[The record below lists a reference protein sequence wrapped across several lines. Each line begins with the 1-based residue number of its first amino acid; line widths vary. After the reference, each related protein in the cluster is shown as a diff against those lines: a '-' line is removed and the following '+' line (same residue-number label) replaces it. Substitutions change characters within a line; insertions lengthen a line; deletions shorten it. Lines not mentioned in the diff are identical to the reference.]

1 MANNNAT
8 DTICR
13 IKTIL
18 AQYDENSAK
27 TLEKIKQAL
36 NEEQCL
42 DFLMIDDGDHF
53 FYRGI
58 RFLRLGEE
66 QGGILCMTPQTWHK
80 IAFDEN
86 NCCNDWRRSSARKL
100 LNSQFLDLLDKDDLL
115 PYHSDLTADNGDTT
129 YGECTDYIGLLSCD
143 LYRKYREFIPLYD
156 ERIWTCT
163 PTHCGILSSDNPSGV
178 RLVGP
183 DGTFYSGC
191 AFISYG
197 IAPVCIFKKELFK
210 E

>member
-1 MANNNAT
+1 MANNNE
-8 DTICR
+8 DNTIRR

-18 AQYDENSAK
+18 AQYDENSAQ
-27 TLEKIKQAL
+27 TLAKIKQAL
-36 NEEQCL
+36 EEKQYSDL
-42 DFLMIDDGDHF
+42 SMIKDGDHF
-53 FYRGI
+53 FYNGI
-58 RFLRLGEE
+58 EFVRLGEE
-66 QGGILCMTPQTWHK
+66 QGGILCITSSRWGE
-80 IAFDEN
+80 AVFNEDE
-86 NCCNDWRRSSARKL
+86 CNDWRKSFVQKL
-100 LNSQFLDLLDKDDLL
+100 LNSEFLDLLNKDDLL

-129 YGECTDYIGLLSCD
+129 YGECADYVGLLSCD

>member
-1 MANNNAT
+1 MTNNNAT

-36 NEEQCL
+36 NKEQCL
-42 DFLMIDDGDHF
+42 DFLTIDDGDHF
-53 FYRGI
+53 FYHGI

-66 QGGILCMTPQTWHK
+66 QGGILCMTAQVWK
-80 IAFDEN
+80 EAAFDEN
-86 NCCNDWRRSSARKL
+86 GCNDWRKSSARKIL
-100 LNSQFLDLLDKDDLL
+100 KSEFLDLLNKDDLL

-129 YGECTDYIGLLSCD
+129 YGECADYVSLLSCD
-143 LYRKYREFIPLYD
+143 LYRKYRKFIPLFD
-156 ERIWTCT
+156 EWMWTCT
-163 PTHCGILSSDNPSGV
+163 PWYCGTPHSGSAYSV
-178 RLVGP
+178 RLVNPGGTLCN
-183 DGTFYSGC
+183 DG
-191 AFISYG
+191 AFDSYG
-197 IAPVCIFKKELFK
+197 LAPACIFKKELFK

>member
-27 TLEKIKQAL
+27 TLEKIKHVMD
-36 NEEQCL
+36 EEQEL
-42 DFLMIDDGDHF
+42 DLSMIEDGGHF

-58 RFLRLGEE
+58 RFVRLGEE
-66 QGGILCMTPQTWHK
+66 QGGVLCMTAQVWK
-80 IAFDEN
+80 KAAFDEN
-86 NCCNDWRRSSARKL
+86 GCSDWRKSSARKL
-100 LNSQFLDLLDKDDLL
+100 LNSEFLDMLNKDDLL

-129 YGECTDYIGLLSCD
+129 YGECADYVGLLSCD
-143 LYRKYREFIPLYD
+143 LYRKYRKIVPLFN
-156 ERIWTCT
+156 EWMWTCT
-163 PTHCGILSSDNPSGV
+163 PWHCDTPYSGHPYYV
-178 RLVGP
+178 RLVST
-183 DGTFYSGC
+183 DGSLHYNG
-191 AFISYG
+191 AISARG
-197 IAPVCIFKKELFK
+197 LAPACIFKKEIFQ

>member
-1 MANNNAT
+1 MNNNANKT
-8 DTICR
+8 VRR
-13 IKTIL
+13 IKDIL
-18 AQYDENSAK
+18 AQHDENSAQ
-27 TLEKIKQAL
+27 TLAKIKHVMD
-36 NEEQCL
+36 EEQEL
-42 DFLMIDDGDHF
+42 DLSMIEDGGHF

-58 RFLRLGEE
+58 RFVRLGEE
-66 QGGILCMTPQTWHK
+66 QGGILCMTAQVWK
-80 IAFDEN
+80 EAAFDEN
-86 NCCNDWRRSSARKL
+86 GCNDWRKSSARKL
-100 LNSQFLDLLDKDDLL
+100 LNSKFLDLLNIDDLL
-115 PYHSDLTADNGDTT
+115 PYTSDLTADNGDTT
-129 YGECTDYIGLLSCD
+129 YGECADYIGLLSCD

-163 PTHCGILSSDNPSGV
+163 PPHCGILSSDNPSGV

>member
-36 NEEQCL
+36 NEEQCS

-53 FYRGI
+53 FYHGI

-66 QGGILCMTPQTWHK
+66 QGGILCMTAQVWNKT
-80 IAFDEN
+80 AFDKN
-86 NCCNDWRRSSARKL
+86 SCNDWRKSSARKL
-100 LNSQFLDLLDKDDLL
+100 LNSKFLDLLNIDDLL
-115 PYHSDLTADNGDTT
+115 PYTLDLTADNGDTT
-129 YGECTDYIGLLSCD
+129 YGECADYIGLLSCD
-143 LYRKYREFIPLYD
+143 LYRKYRKIVPLFD
-156 ERIWTCT
+156 EGMWTCT
-163 PTHCGILSSDNPSGV
+163 PWHCVTPDSSNANYV
-178 RLVGP
+178 RLVGTA
-183 DGTFYSGC
+183 GTLYYDS
-191 AFISYG
+191 AFG
-197 IAPVCIFKKELFK
+197 FHGLAPACIFKKEIFQ

>member
-42 DFLMIDDGDHF
+42 DFLTIDDGDHF
-53 FYRGI
+53 FYHGI

-66 QGGILCMTPQTWHK
+66 QGGILCMTSQVWNKT
-80 IAFDEN
+80 AFDEN
-86 NCCNDWRRSSARKL
+86 GCNDWRKSSARKL
-100 LNSQFLDLLDKDDLL
+100 LNSKFLDLLNKDDLL
-115 PYHSDLTADNGDTT
+115 PYTLDLTADNGDTT
-129 YGECTDYIGLLSCD
+129 YGECADYVGLLSCD
-143 LYRKYREFIPLYD
+143 LYRKYRKIVPLFN
-156 ERIWTCT
+156 EWMWTCT
-163 PTHCGILSSDNPSGV
+163 PWYCDTPNSGYADSV
-178 RLVGP
+178 RRVSL
-183 DGTFYSGC
+183 DGTLGSNNVFHSN
-191 AFISYG
+191 G
-197 IAPVCIFKKELFK
+197 ITPVCIFKKELFK

>member
-1 MANNNAT
+1 MTNDNAT
-8 DTICR
+8 DTIYR

-36 NEEQCL
+36 NEEQCSDSL
-42 DFLMIDDGDHF
+42 TIDDGDHF
-53 FYRGI
+53 FYHGI

-66 QGGILCMTPQTWHK
+66 QGGILCMTAQVWNKT
-80 IAFDEN
+80 AFDEN
-86 NCCNDWRRSSARKL
+86 GCNDWRKSSARKL
-100 LNSQFLDLLDKDDLL
+100 LNSKFLDLLNKDDLL

-129 YGECTDYIGLLSCD
+129 YGKCADYIGLLSCD

-163 PTHCGILSSDNPSGV
+163 PTHCGTLSSGNPSGV

-183 DGTFYSGC
+183 DGTFYCGG
-191 AFISYG
+191 AFVPNG
-197 IAPVCIFKKELFK
+197 LAPVYIFKKELFQ